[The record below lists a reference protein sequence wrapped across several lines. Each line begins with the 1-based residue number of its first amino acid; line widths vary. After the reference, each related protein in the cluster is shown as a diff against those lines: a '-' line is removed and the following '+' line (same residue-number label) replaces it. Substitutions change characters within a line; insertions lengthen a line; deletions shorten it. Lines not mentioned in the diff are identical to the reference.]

1 MALTKA
7 PEELL
12 DKSFTTG
19 LSISTADNTDT
30 LTLTS
35 TDADD
40 NSGPNLNMYRNSAS
54 AADADVL
61 GQVKFTGKNDAGSPE
76 DIVYGSIS
84 GKITDA
90 SDGTEDGNLRFF
102 TMAAGTSTETL
113 TLSSGKVGIGTTAP
127 VQDLHIHKAS
137 SSSQSR
143 IQLTT
148 SESGATANDGYAIA
162 METDGRAYHWLYENA
177 NMVFATNNTERM
189 RIDSSGRVL
198 IGLGTADTLYGGVVP
213 ALQVEG
219 TGAHDSAIGIFR
231 NSNDGSGPTLSMGK
245 SRGTADN
252 SDTIVQSG
260 DYTGTIAFT
269 GADGGER
276 MRATAAI
283 KSSVDGTPGDNDM
296 PGRLTFWTTPDGGY
310 DEVERMRITSD
321 GRVGI
326 ATASPSNYSAQFV
339 VYEDQSGAFNSY
351 FLNDNSSGYGLGIRS
366 DSGNQVFFYIG
377 GTHQGTISS
386 SGGTT
391 AYGTSSDYRLK
402 ENVVDL
408 SNGITRLKELKPKQF
423 NFIADETNTVRD
435 GFLAHEA
442 QEVVPEAVAGE
453 KDAEINDKGIG
464 YQQMDYG
471 KITPLLTAALQ
482 EAIAKIETLE
492 AKVKALEEA

>member
-1 MALTKA
+1 DKIRFDTGGTERMV
-7 PEELL
+7 L
-12 DKSFTTG
+12 DSTG
-19 LSISTADNTDT
+19 L
-30 LTLTS
+30 
-35 TDADD
+35 
-40 NSGPNLNMYRNSAS
+40 
-54 AADADVL
+54 
-61 GQVKFTGKNDAGSPE
+61 
-76 DIVYGSIS
+76 
-84 GKITDA
+84 
-90 SDGTEDGNLRFF
+90 
-102 TMAAGTSTETL
+102 
-113 TLSSGKVGIGTTAP
+113 GIGVAP
-127 VQDLHIHKAS
+127 VHDLHIHKSS

-321 GRVGI
+321 GDVGI
-326 ATASPSNYSAQFV
+326 GVTDPGNV
-339 VYEDQSGAFNSY
+339 RLRVENNVSGDFNSY
-351 FLNDNSSGYGLGIRS
+351 FFNDHGSGYGLGVRS
-366 DSGNQVFFYIG
+366 DSGNQMFFYIG
-377 GTHQGTISS
+377 GVHQGTISS

-391 AYGTSSDYRLK
+391 AYG
-402 ENVVDL
+402 
-408 SNGITRLKELKPKQF
+408 
-423 NFIADETNTVRD
+423 
-435 GFLAHEA
+435 
-442 QEVVPEAVAGE
+442 
-453 KDAEINDKGIG
+453 
-464 YQQMDYG
+464 
-471 KITPLLTAALQ
+471 
-482 EAIAKIETLE
+482 
-492 AKVKALEEA
+492 